1 MSIQEITT
9 KTTKRETKKSKLQL
23 KENRLEISFQL
34 KF

>member
-23 KENRLEISFQL
+23 KENQL
-34 KF
+34 GDFFST